1 MTDQEQ
7 PKRGRGRPATYA
19 SNAERAKAWRQ
30 RQKDLIAQAQTPAV
44 PVVVEKIVEKVVE
57 KIVRVPGTASSGRR
71 STATRPDA
79 DRLLPLLRNR
89 FNGFQ
94 GVEEAKRFRTN
105 AAKAATT
112 ARDLI
117 RLLQR
122 DGTVVPETERE
133 FLQVAAQFF
142 DRLND
147 GFANAQQSAKVSKAK
162 AEKEYQAKQEAEI
175 SAQILNTFGPTPDP
189 ATVIRM
195 AEDLLAFDK
204 AANDYL
210 TKKHHC
216 AKAYLFLQQ
225 EFDLEI
231 AIRRQNAASAQ
242 RIIAMVRNEIG
253 EKGHRWTDRDETGYS
268 AGWADFIEYRTNAPK
283 PSA

>member
-1 MTDQEQ
+1 MTAQEQ
-7 PKRGRGRPATYA
+7 PKRSRGRPATYA
-19 SNAERAKAWRQ
+19 SDAERAKAWRQ
-30 RQKDLIAQAQTPAV
+30 RQKDLIAKAQTTAT
-44 PVVVEKIVEKVVE
+44 PVVVERIVEKVVE
-57 KIVRVPGTASSGRR
+57 KIVRVPATAPSAKR
-71 STATRPDA
+71 STSRQPDA
-79 DRLLPLLRNR
+79 EKLLPILRNR
-89 FNGFQ
+89 FTGFQ

-112 ARDLI
+112 ARDIISLI
-117 RLLQR
+117 QR
-122 DGTVVPETERE
+122 DGAAVPETERE
-133 FLQVAAQFF
+133 FLQIAASFF

-147 GFANAQQSAKVSKAK
+147 GFASAQQSAKVSQAK

-225 EFDLEI
+225 EFDLKI

-268 AGWADFIEYRTNAPK
+268 AGWADFIEYRTNEQK
-283 PSA
+283 T